1 MRSVVKEKIGELVG
15 SATMCWSNISKAG
28 IFDSKGCG
36 LVLDQIYSTIE
47 DEYED
52 KTCTKDEYES
62 TCTGSEDEYPYV
74 KVKQLRKG
82 LQRFN
87 EDLGQYINSD
97 QRYKL
102 GRVLTIIDASI
113 SDPEQRKAI
122 KDLVN
127 NEWWSNGS
135 RVTSENDRMTNPH
148 TDMRGLCLAL
158 GFELYES
165 KGNDALPVTVNDY
178 EEWSAKSYRQTIKEE

>member
-28 IFDSKGCG
+28 VFDSKGCG
-36 LVLDQIYSTIE
+36 LVVDEIYSTIE
-47 DEYED
+47 
-52 KTCTKDEYES
+52 TEYES
-62 TCTGSEDEYPYV
+62 KNCDGVEAEVSRV
-74 KVKQLRKG
+74 SVKQLRKG

-113 SDPEQRKAI
+113 ADPEQRKAI

-127 NEWWSNGS
+127 NEWWSTGNKVS
-135 RVTSENDRMTNPH
+135 DDRMTNPH
-148 TDMRGLCLAL
+148 TDIRGLCSAL
-158 GFELYES
+158 GFELYDSSEC
-165 KGNDALPVTVNDY
+165 AAPAPYDY
-178 EEWSAKSYRQTIKEE
+178 EEWSSRSYEKTINEQ

>member
-1 MRSVVKEKIGELVG
+1 MGSTVKEKIDDLV
-15 SATMCWSNISKAG
+15 
-28 IFDSKGCG
+28 
-36 LVLDQIYSTIE
+36 
-47 DEYED
+47 YED
-52 KTCTKDEYES
+52 KGCDVIEAEVSRVSVEK
-62 TCTGSEDEYPYV
+62 
-74 KVKQLRKG
+74 LRKC

-127 NEWWSNGS
+127 NEWWSDGNRASDG
-135 RVTSENDRMTNPH
+135 RMTNPH
-148 TDMRGLCLAL
+148 TDIRGLCLAL
-158 GFELYES
+158 GFELYDSSACVE
-165 KGNDALPVTVNDY
+165 PVHFDH
-178 EEWSAKSYRQTIKEE
+178 EEWSSRSYEKTINEE